1 MALVLVTGPAGTLG
15 SALVPRLVARG
26 HHVRVLVHH
35 RPAGFLPGVQV
46 MRGDVRSPA
55 DLREAVAGVD
65 AVVHAATSPFR
76 RAKATELEGTRAALA
91 AAESAGAHFLY
102 PSIVGVDRIGGT
114 YYQAKWQAEQIV
126 ESARHW
132 TIQRATQ
139 LHPTLDRMLSHRLFP
154 VTPHLAFQPLDAG
167 DLAERVI
174 GHLEMGPAGRA
185 EDFGGPEVLTLRD
198 LAAARRAATN
208 RRVMLVPVPAAGP
221 LRALDAGC
229 HLCPGHACG
238 HLTWQQWLSE

>member
-26 HHVRVLVHH
+26 HHVRILVHH
-35 RPAGFLPGVQV
+35 RPADYPPPVQV
-46 MRGDVRSPA
+46 VRGDVRSPA
-55 DLREAVAGVD
+55 DLRD

-76 RAKATELEGTRAALA
+76 RVKITELEGTRAALA
-91 AAESAGAHFLY
+91 AAESAGAHFIY

-114 YYQAKWQAEQIV
+114 YYRAKWQAEQIV

-154 VTPHLAFQPLDAG
+154 VTRHLAFQPLDAG
-167 DLAERVI
+167 ELAERMI
-174 GHLEMGPAGRA
+174 GHLEAGPAGRA
-185 EDFGGPEVLTLRD
+185 EDFGGPEVLALRD
-198 LAAARRAATN
+198 LVAARRAATN
-208 RRVMLVPVPAAGP
+208 RRTTLVPVPAAGP

-229 HLCPGHACG
+229 HLCPGRACG
-238 HLTWQQWLSE
+238 HLTWQQWLRGG

>member
-15 SALVPRLVARG
+15 SALVPRLAARG
-26 HHVRVLVHH
+26 HRVRILVHH
-35 RPAGFLPGVQV
+35 RPADFPPGVQV
-46 MRGDVRSPA
+46 VRGDVRIPA

-76 RAKATELEGTRAALA
+76 RVKATELEGTRTVLA
-91 AAESAGAHFLY
+91 AAESAGAHFIY

-114 YYQAKWQAEQIV
+114 YYRAKWQTEQIV

-154 VTPHLAFQPLDAG
+154 ATRRRAAQDARRG
-167 DLAERVI
+167 LPSLSR
-174 GHLEMGPAGRA
+174 PRPRA
-185 EDFGGPEVLTLRD
+185 PD
-198 LAAARRAATN
+198 LAAMAAPCIAQDSPPT
-208 RRVMLVPVPAAGP
+208 
-221 LRALDAGC
+221 
-229 HLCPGHACG
+229 
-238 HLTWQQWLSE
+238 